1 MGLST
6 MRRQPLTIVS
16 AHVDFQ
22 LSATRQTPS
31 SPPHPPSQPMG
42 AGGLKIEPAAACSRE
57 LILHAAPVSST
68 PSVRQPAEAARQTL
82 LPCAGHL
89 WPAAQRAPYKRH
101 QVKSG
106 YASPPL
112 GARRQHM
119 HSAVAREGKGQQGG
133 GGGVSAS
140 ASSVE
145 NNRRQW
151 DVFGKQR
158 LGSYAITP
166 SCFLFPRSLAL
177 SLYLSLNFPSIC
189 PSPCTAEI

>member
-1 MGLST
+1 

-22 LSATRQTPS
+22 LSATRQTPPHPS
-31 SPPHPPSQPMG
+31 SSPPSQPMG

-68 PSVRQPAEAARQTL
+68 PSVRQPAEAARQTP

-89 WPAAQRAPYKRH
+89 WPAAQRAPYKRR

-106 YASPPL
+106 YVSPPL
-112 GARRQHM
+112 CTRRQHIR
-119 HSAVAREGKGQQGG
+119 ATVAGEGKGQQDG
-133 GGGVSAS
+133 GGGVLAS
-140 ASSVE
+140 MSSVE

-158 LGSYAITP
+158 LGSYGITP
-166 SCFLFPRSLAL
+166 SCFLFPDSLPL
-177 SLYLSLNFPSIC
+177 SYCLRFPNIC
-189 PSPCTAEI
+189 PSTVYCRN